1 MLPAKYLIINNV
13 AHVARILV
21 NTAEQGIVSMLACFA
36 SSDGQH
42 ADNWMRLS

>member
-1 MLPAKYLIINNV
+1 MLPAKYLSHNNV

-21 NTAEQGIVSMLACFA
+21 NTAEDGVVGMLARFA

-42 ADNWMRLS
+42 ADNWKRLS

>member
-1 MLPAKYLIINNV
+1 MLPAKYLSHNNV

-21 NTAEQGIVSMLACFA
+21 NTALQVIVSMLARFA

-42 ADNWMRLS
+42 ADNWKRLS

>member
-1 MLPAKYLIINNV
+1 MLPAKYLSHNIV

-21 NTAEQGIVSMLACFA
+21 HTPIKAIVSMLSRFA

-42 ADNWMRLS
+42 ADNWKRLS